1 MLADILKEKSGNK
14 YLSFGSTDEKK
25 ELLKNIMMFGMESK
39 TKWKKYVAASLIIKK
54 IT

>member
-1 MLADILKEKSGNK
+1 MLADILKEKSVNK

-39 TKWKKYVAASLIIKK
+39 TKSKKYVAASLIIKK